1 MLCTGISS
9 RSSPSVTINNQA
21 GSEDVVSPTPAVG
34 SGAGGG
40 PPCLGPTATLP
51 SRPQSQ
57 MMLSLRMGMRSSRS
71 RSHSLVRL
79 PEVEGLGNV
88 DGVEVV
94 LLVSGAS
101 DVSLGDSLGKRPSN
115 ETVER

>member
-1 MLCTGISS
+1 
-9 RSSPSVTINNQA
+9 
-21 GSEDVVSPTPAVG
+21 
-34 SGAGGG
+34 
-40 PPCLGPTATLP
+40 
-51 SRPQSQ
+51 
-57 MMLSLRMGMRSSRS
+57 MRSSRS

-79 PEVEGLGNV
+79 PEVEGLGDV